1 MSGMMDAQKLFAERI
16 GGENY
21 GKSTE
26 IYKFE
31 KIKRAK
37 AKARK
42 LHPDLEIL
50 DFGVGEPDGIA
61 PAPIR
66 EALKV
71 EVDKPSNR
79 GYADNGIPEFKQAA
93 AEYMKKFFGV
103 TLDPATE
110 INHSIGTKPALA
122 MLPLAF
128 VNPGDVIFQTVPGY
142 PVMATHTRYLGGKVV
157 DIPLLAE
164 NGFLPDL
171 KKIDPALAD
180 RCKLFYINYP
190 NNPTGAVAT
199 DEFYDELIAF
209 AQKHNILI
217 IQDAPYATLVY
228 DSPRKS
234 ILQRPGAK
242 DCALELHSMSKAY
255 NMTGWRLAFFCGA
268 AWAVDALAMIKDNCD
283 SGQFKAIQH
292 AACKGIADRS
302 LAEAI
307 CKHYEQR
314 LRRMVEVLRGVG
326 FDAKMPGGTFYLYV
340 KAPKAAGSVQFKNAE
355 EVSLYLIENFG
366 ISTVP
371 WDNTGPFIR
380 FGAVFESTGDADD
393 ERVLSEL
400 SARLKKADLKF

>member
-1 MSGMMDAQKLFAERI
+1 MMDAQKLFAERI

-103 TLDPATE
+103 TLDPAAE

>member
-1 MSGMMDAQKLFAERI
+1 MNYEQLFAERI
-16 GGENY
+16 GGTQF

-37 AKARK
+37 AKARE

-50 DFGVGEPDGIA
+50 DFGVGEPDQMA

-71 EVDKPSNR
+71 EVDKPENR
-79 GYADNGIPEFKQAA
+79 GYADNGIPEFKEAA
-93 AEYMKKFFGV
+93 ATYMKNFFGV
-103 TLDPATE
+103 ELDAATE

-128 VNPGDVIFQTVPGY
+128 VNPGDLVFQTVPGY
-142 PVMATHTRYLGGKVV
+142 PVMATHAKYLGGEVV
-157 DIPLLAE
+157 DIPLLEE
-164 NGFLPDL
+164 NAFLPDL
-171 KKIDPALAD
+171 GKIDPEQAD

-209 AQKHNILI
+209 AKKHNILI
-217 IQDAPYATLVY
+217 VQDAPYATLVY
-228 DSPRKS
+228 NGKRTS

-242 DCALELHSMSKAY
+242 ECCIELHSMSKAY
-255 NMTGWRLAFFCGA
+255 NMTGWRIAFFCGA
-268 AWAVDALAMIKDNCD
+268 EWAVNALANIKDNCD
-283 SGQFKAIQH
+283 SGQFKAIQK
-292 AACKGIADRS
+292 AACAGIADES
-302 LAEAI
+302 LAEGI
-307 CKHYEQR
+307 RSHYEKR
-314 LRRMVEVLRGVG
+314 LRRMVEVLREVG
-326 FDAKMPGGTFYLYV
+326 FDAQMPGGTFFLYTN
-340 KAPKAAGSVQFKNAE
+340 APKGAGDVDFANGE
-355 EVSLYLIENFG
+355 EASLYLIENVG

-380 FGAVFESTGDADD
+380 FGAVFESAGDADD
-393 ERVLSEL
+393 ERVLGEL
-400 SARLKKADLKF
+400 ASRLKQADLRF

>member
-1 MSGMMDAQKLFAERI
+1 MNAEKLFANRI
-16 GGENY
+16 GGEQF

-37 AKARK
+37 AKARD
-42 LHPDLEIL
+42 LHPGLEIL
-50 DFGVGEPDGIA
+50 DFGVGEPDRMA

-71 EVDKPSNR
+71 EVDKSENR
-79 GYADNGIPEFKQAA
+79 GYADNGVAEFKQAA
-93 AEYMKKFFGV
+93 AEYMKSFFGV
-103 TLDPATE
+103 ELDPSAE

-142 PVMATHTRYLGGKVV
+142 PVMATHTKYLGGEVV
-157 DIPLLAE
+157 DIPLLEE
-164 NGFLPDL
+164 NAFLPDL
-171 KKIDPALAD
+171 GKIDSELAD

-199 DEFYDELIAF
+199 DAFFDELIAF
-209 AQKHNILI
+209 AKKHNILI
-217 IQDAPYATLVY
+217 VQDAPYATLVY
-228 DSPRKS
+228 DTERKS

-242 DCALELHSMSKAY
+242 DCCLELHSMSKAY

-268 AWAVDALAMIKDNCD
+268 QWAVDALATIKDNCD

-292 AACKGIADRS
+292 AACAGIADES
-302 LAEAI
+302 LALGI
-307 CKHYEQR
+307 RDHYEKR
-314 LRRMVEVLRGVG
+314 LRRMVDVLKGVG
-326 FDAKMPGGTFYLYV
+326 FDAQMPGGTFYLYL
-340 KAPKAAGSVQFKNAE
+340 KAPKGAGDIEFANAE
-355 EVSLYLIENFG
+355 EASLYLIENFG

-380 FGAVFESTGDADD
+380 FGAVFESADDADD
-393 ERVLSEL
+393 ERVLNEL
-400 SARLKKADLKF
+400 AVRLGKAELRF

>member
-1 MSGMMDAQKLFAERI
+1 MDHVLLFADRI
-16 GGENY
+16 GGTQF
-21 GKSTE
+21 GKSNE

-42 LHPDLEIL
+42 LHPGLEIL
-50 DFGVGEPDGIA
+50 DFGVGEPDQMA

-66 EALKV
+66 DALKA
-71 EVDKPSNR
+71 EVDKPANR

-93 AEYMKKFFGV
+93 AAYMRQFFGV
-103 TLDPATE
+103 ELDPAAE

-128 VNPGDVIFQTVPGY
+128 VNPGDVVFQTVPGY
-142 PVMATHTRYLGGKVV
+142 PVMATHAKYLGGEVV
-157 DIPLLAE
+157 DIPLLQE

-171 KKIDPALAD
+171 GRIDPALAD

-199 DEFYDELIAF
+199 DAFYDELIAF
-209 AQKHNILI
+209 ALKHNILI
-217 IQDAPYATLVY
+217 VQDAPYATLVY
-228 DSPRKS
+228 DGERKS

-242 DCALELHSMSKAY
+242 ACALELHSMSKAY

-268 AWAVDALAMIKDNCD
+268 PWAVDALAAIKDNCD

-292 AACKGIADRS
+292 AACAGIADEQ

-307 CKHYEQR
+307 CGHYERR
-314 LRRMVEVLRGVG
+314 LRRMVEVLRSTG

-340 KAPKAAGSVQFKNAE
+340 KAPKGAGEVDFANAE
-355 EVSLYLIENFG
+355 QASLFLIENHG

-380 FGAVFESTGDADD
+380 FGAVFESAGEDDD
-393 ERVLSEL
+393 ERVLAEL
-400 SARLKKADLKF
+400 AARLEQARLRF

>member
-1 MSGMMDAQKLFAERI
+1 MNAEKLFADRI
-16 GGENY
+16 GGEQF

-37 AKARK
+37 AKARQ
-42 LHPDLEIL
+42 LNPDLEIL
-50 DFGVGEPDGIA
+50 DFGVGEPDQMA
-61 PAPIR
+61 PVPIR

-71 EVDKPSNR
+71 EVDKPENR
-79 GYADNGIPEFKQAA
+79 GYADNGIAEFAQAA
-93 AEYMKKFFGV
+93 ATYMKDFFGV
-103 TLDPATE
+103 ELDVSTE

-142 PVMATHTRYLGGKVV
+142 PVMATHTKYLGGEVV
-157 DIPLLAE
+157 DIPLLEE
-164 NGFLPDL
+164 NAFLPDL
-171 KKIDPALAD
+171 GKIDPALAD

-199 DEFYDELIAF
+199 DTFYDELIAF

-217 IQDAPYATLVY
+217 VQDAPYATLVY
-228 DSPRKS
+228 DGERKS
-234 ILQRPGAK
+234 ILQRSGAK
-242 DCALELHSMSKAY
+242 ECALELHSMSKAY

-292 AACKGIADRS
+292 AACAGIADES
-302 LAEAI
+302 LAEGVRA
-307 CKHYEQR
+307 HYEVR
-314 LRRMVEVLRGVG
+314 LRKMVEVLKGVG
-326 FDAKMPGGTFYLYV
+326 FNAEMPGGTFYLYL
-340 KAPKAAGSVQFKNAE
+340 KAPKGAGDVTFANAE
-355 EVSLYLIENFG
+355 EASLYLIENFG

-380 FGAVFESTGDADD
+380 FGAVFESDGDADD
-393 ERVLSEL
+393 ERVLNEL
-400 SARLKKADLKF
+400 GARLAKADLKF

>member
-1 MSGMMDAQKLFAERI
+1 MMNKEKLFAERI
-16 GGENY
+16 GGEQF

-37 AKARK
+37 AKARE

-50 DFGVGEPDGIA
+50 DFGVGEPDQVA

-71 EVDKPSNR
+71 EVDKSENR

-93 AEYMKKFFGV
+93 AEYMKNFFGV
-103 TLDPATE
+103 ELDPASE

-128 VNPGDVIFQTVPGY
+128 INPGDVIFQTVPGY
-142 PVMATHTRYLGGKVV
+142 PVMATHTKYLGGEVV
-157 DIPLLAE
+157 DIPLLEE
-164 NGFLPDL
+164 NSFLPDL
-171 KKIDPALAD
+171 ESIDPALAD

-228 DSPRKS
+228 DGELKS
-234 ILQRPGAK
+234 ILQRPEAK
-242 DCALELHSMSKAY
+242 TCCLELHSMSKAY

-268 AWAVDALAMIKDNCD
+268 SWAVEALATIKDNCD

-292 AACKGIADRS
+292 AACAGIADEA
-302 LAEAI
+302 LAEGI
-307 CKHYEQR
+307 RSHYEKR
-314 LRRMVEVLRGVG
+314 LRRMVEVLKEVG
-326 FDAKMPGGTFYLYV
+326 FDAQMPGGTFYLYV
-340 KAPKAAGSVQFKNAE
+340 KAPKGAGDVEFANAE
-355 EVSLYLIENFG
+355 EASLYLIENVG

-371 WDNTGPFIR
+371 WDNTGPFVR
-380 FGAVFESTGDADD
+380 FGAVFESAGDEDD
-393 ERVLSEL
+393 ERVLNEL
-400 SARLKKADLKF
+400 ADRLKKVDLKF

>member
-1 MSGMMDAQKLFAERI
+1 MNHENLFADRI
-16 GGENY
+16 GGSQF
-21 GKSTE
+21 GKSTA

-42 LHPDLEIL
+42 AHPDLEIL
-50 DFGVGEPDGIA
+50 DFGVGEPDQIA

-71 EVDKPSNR
+71 EIDKPENR
-79 GYADNGIPEFKQAA
+79 GYADNGVPEFKEAA
-93 AEYMKKFFGV
+93 AAYMKSFFGV
-103 TLDPATE
+103 ELDSATE

-128 VNPGDVIFQTVPGY
+128 VNPGDIVFQTVPGY
-142 PVMATHTRYLGGKVV
+142 PVMATHSKYLGGEVI
-157 DIPLLAE
+157 DIPLLEE
-164 NGFLPDL
+164 NAFLPDL
-171 KKIDPALAD
+171 TKIDPALAD

-209 AQKHNILI
+209 AKKYNILI
-217 IQDAPYATLVY
+217 VQDAPYATLVY
-228 DSPRKS
+228 DGKRTS

-268 AWAVDALAMIKDNCD
+268 SWAVDALANIKDNCD
-283 SGQFKAIQH
+283 SGQFKAIQK
-292 AACKGIADRS
+292 AACVGIADES
-302 LAEAI
+302 LAEGI
-307 CKHYEQR
+307 RVHNETR
-314 LRRMVEVLRGVG
+314 LRRMVEVLREVG
-326 FDAKMPGGTFYLYV
+326 FDAKMPGGTFFLYI
-340 KAPKAAGSVQFKNAE
+340 KAPRGAGEVTFENGE
-355 EVSLYLIENFG
+355 EASLYLIENFG

-371 WDNTGPFIR
+371 WDNTGAFIR
-380 FGAVFESTGDADD
+380 FGAVFESASDADD
-393 ERVLSEL
+393 ERVLNEL
-400 SARLKKADLKF
+400 AARLKMADLKF

>member
-1 MSGMMDAQKLFAERI
+1 MNAQKLFADRI

-21 GKSTE
+21 GKSTA

-42 LHPDLEIL
+42 EHPELEIL
-50 DFGVGEPDGIA
+50 DFGVGEPDRMA
-61 PAPIR
+61 PPVIR
-66 EALKV
+66 DTLKI

-93 AEYMKKFFGV
+93 AQYMREFFGV
-103 TLDPATE
+103 ELDPVSE

-142 PVMATHTRYLGGKVV
+142 PVMATHTKYLGGNVV
-157 DIPLLAE
+157 DLPLLKE
-164 NGFLPDL
+164 NNFLPDL
-171 KKIDPALAD
+171 KNIDPALAD
-180 RCKLFYINYP
+180 KCKLFYVNYP

-199 DEFYDELIAF
+199 DEFFDELIAF
-209 AQKHNILI
+209 AKKHNILI
-217 IQDAPYATLVY
+217 VQDAPYSTLVY
-228 DSPRKS
+228 DSPLKS

-242 DCALELHSMSKAY
+242 ECALELHSMSKAY

-283 SGQFKAIQH
+283 SGQFKAIQL
-292 AACKGIADRS
+292 AACAGIADS
-302 LAEAI
+302 LIAGDI
-307 CKHYEQR
+307 RRHYERR
-314 LRRMVEVLRGVG
+314 LRKMVDVLKDAG
-326 FDAKMPGGTFYLYV
+326 FNASMPGGTFYLYV
-340 KAPKAAGSVQFKNAE
+340 EAPRGAGNIEFKNAE
-355 EVSLYLIENFG
+355 EASLFLIENSG

-371 WDNTGPFIR
+371 WDETGPYLR
-380 FGAVFESTGDADD
+380 FGAVFEAAHTADED
-393 ERVLSEL
+393 RVLNEL
-400 SARLKKADLKF
+400 SLRLKKADLKF

>member
-1 MSGMMDAQKLFAERI
+1 MNSQKLFAERI
-16 GGENY
+16 GGEQF
-21 GKSTE
+21 GQSTE

-50 DFGVGEPDGIA
+50 DFGVGEPDRMA

-71 EVDKPSNR
+71 EVDKPANR
-79 GYADNGIPEFKQAA
+79 GYSDNGISEFKQAA
-93 AEYMKKFFGV
+93 SQYMKSFFGV
-103 TLDPATE
+103 ELDPETE
-110 INHSIGTKPALA
+110 INHSIGTKPTLA

-128 VNPGDVIFQTVPGY
+128 VNPGDAVFQTVPGY
-142 PVMATHTRYLGGKVV
+142 PVMATHAGYLGGEVV
-157 DIPLLAE
+157 DIPLLEE

-171 KKIDPALAD
+171 EKIDPALAD

-209 AQKHNILI
+209 AQKHNII
-217 IQDAPYATLVY
+217 IVQDAPYATLVY
-228 DSPRKS
+228 DAPRKS
-234 ILQRPGAK
+234 ILQRSGAK
-242 DCALELHSMSKAY
+242 ECAIELHSMSKAY

-268 AWAVDALAMIKDNCD
+268 PWAVDALATIKDNCD
-283 SGQFKAIQH
+283 SGQFKAIQL
-292 AACKGIADRS
+292 AACAGIADAN
-302 LAEAI
+302 LAEEI
-307 CKHYEQR
+307 RDHYEGR
-314 LRRMVEVLRGVG
+314 LRRMVKVLKEAG
-326 FDAKMPGGTFYLYV
+326 FDARMPGGTFYLYV
-340 KAPKAAGSVQFKNAE
+340 KAPKGAGEVIFANAE
-355 EVSLYLIENFG
+355 EASLYLIENFG

-371 WDNTGPFIR
+371 WDNTGSFIR
-380 FGAVFESTGDADD
+380 FGAVFESTDDADD

-400 SARLKKADLKF
+400 AARLAKAQLKF

>member
-1 MSGMMDAQKLFAERI
+1 MNHEQLFAERI
-16 GGENY
+16 GGTQF

-37 AKARK
+37 ARACE
-42 LHPDLEIL
+42 LHPGLEIL
-50 DFGVGEPDGIA
+50 DFGVGEPDQVA

-66 EALKV
+66 EALKL
-71 EVDKPSNR
+71 EVDKPENR
-79 GYADNGIPEFKQAA
+79 GYADNGIPEFKEAA
-93 AEYMKKFFGV
+93 ATYMKNFFGV
-103 TLDPATE
+103 ELDPATE

-142 PVMATHTRYLGGKVV
+142 PVMATHTKYLGGEVV
-157 DIPLLAE
+157 DIPLLEE
-164 NGFLPDL
+164 NAFLPDL
-171 KKIDPALAD
+171 GKIDPALAE

-199 DEFYDELIAF
+199 DAFYDELIAF
-209 AQKHNILI
+209 AKKHNILI
-217 IQDAPYATLVY
+217 VQDAPYATLVY
-228 DSPRKS
+228 DGERKS

-242 DCALELHSMSKAY
+242 ECALELHSMSKSY

-268 AWAVDALAMIKDNCD
+268 SWAVDALANIKDNCD

-292 AACKGIADRS
+292 AACAGIADES
-302 LAEAI
+302 LAEGVRT
-307 CKHYEQR
+307 HYEVR
-314 LRRMVEVLRGVG
+314 LRRMVEILKAAG
-326 FDAKMPGGTFYLYV
+326 FDARMPGGTFYLYV
-340 KAPKAAGSVQFKNAE
+340 KAPKGAGETIFANGE
-355 EVSLYLIENFG
+355 EASLHLIETQG

-380 FGAVFESTGDADD
+380 FGAVFESEGDADD
-393 ERVLSEL
+393 ERVLNEL
-400 SARLKKADLKF
+400 AARLEKADLRF

>member
-1 MSGMMDAQKLFAERI
+1 MKHEQLFADRI
-16 GGENY
+16 GGSQF

-42 LHPDLEIL
+42 LHPGLEIL
-50 DFGVGEPDGIA
+50 DFGVGEPDQIA

-66 EALKV
+66 EALKE

-79 GYADNGIPEFKQAA
+79 GYADNGIPEFKVAA
-93 AEYMKKFFGV
+93 AKYMRDFFGV
-103 TLDPATE
+103 ELDVATE

-142 PVMATHTRYLGGKVV
+142 PVMATHTKYLGGQVV
-157 DIPLLAE
+157 DIPLLEE
-164 NGFLPDL
+164 NAFLPDL

-199 DEFYDELIAF
+199 DAFYDELIAF
-209 AQKHNILI
+209 AKKHNILI
-217 IQDAPYATLVY
+217 VQDAPYATLVY
-228 DSPRKS
+228 DAPRKS

-242 DCALELHSMSKAY
+242 ECAIELHSMSKAY

-268 AWAVDALAMIKDNCD
+268 SWAVDALAMIKDNCD

-292 AACKGIADRS
+292 AACAGIADQS
-302 LAEAI
+302 LAEGVRD
-307 CKHYEQR
+307 HYEKR
-314 LRRMVEVLRGVG
+314 LRRMVDVLRSVG

-340 KAPKAAGSVQFKNAE
+340 KAPKGAGDVVFANAE
-355 EVSLYLIENFG
+355 EASLYLIETQG

-380 FGAVFESTGDADD
+380 FGAVFESAGDADD
-393 ERVLSEL
+393 ERVLNEL
-400 SARLKKADLKF
+400 AARLKKVDLRF

>member
-1 MSGMMDAQKLFAERI
+1 MMNKEKLFAERI
-16 GGENY
+16 GGEQF

-42 LHPDLEIL
+42 QHPDLEIL
-50 DFGVGEPDGIA
+50 DFGVGEPDQVA

-66 EALKV
+66 EALKT
-71 EVDKPSNR
+71 EVDKPENR
-79 GYADNGIPEFKQAA
+79 GYADNGIPEFKEAA
-93 AEYMKKFFGV
+93 ADYMNKFFGV
-103 TLDPATE
+103 ELDPATQ

-142 PVMATHTRYLGGKVV
+142 PVMATHTKYLGGEVV
-157 DIPLLAE
+157 DIPLLEE

-171 KKIDPALAD
+171 GAIDPALAD

-199 DEFYDELIAF
+199 DAFYDELIAF

-217 IQDAPYATLVY
+217 VQDAPYATLVY
-228 DSPRKS
+228 DGERKS

-242 DCALELHSMSKAY
+242 ECALELHSMSKAY

-268 AWAVDALAMIKDNCD
+268 PWAVEALATIKDNCD

-292 AACKGIADRS
+292 AACAGIADEA
-302 LAEAI
+302 LAEGI
-307 CKHYEQR
+307 RMHYEKR
-314 LRRMVEVLRGVG
+314 LRKMVEVLKGAG

-340 KAPKAAGSVQFKNAE
+340 KAPKGAGDVRFANAE
-355 EVSLYLIENFG
+355 EASLYLIETAG

-371 WDNTGPFIR
+371 WDNTGAFVR
-380 FGAVFESTGDADD
+380 FGAVFESAGDEDD
-393 ERVLSEL
+393 ERVLNEL
-400 SARLKKADLKF
+400 AARLAKADLKF

>member
-1 MSGMMDAQKLFAERI
+1 MTGMMDAQKLFAERI